1 MAKVSNKKLLLVED
15 FPEKYKS
22 LIDRLAFSLNPFMD
36 EVVNAFA
43 GNIDISNLTQ
53 EIVEFR
59 VLVDSD
65 GVPQVNTSFGV
76 SSRPRGFS
84 IINVTNNT
92 DNSLLTGAPF
102 ITYSINN
109 VLINVKHV
117 TGLAEN
123 KTYTITL
130 LVVK

>member
-15 FPEKYKS
+15 FPEKYRS
-22 LIDRLAFSLNPFMD
+22 LVDRLAFSLNPFMD

-43 GNIDISNLTQ
+43 GNIDISNLNQ
-53 EIVEFR
+53 EIVQFN
-59 VLVDSD
+59 VLVDSN
-65 GVPQVNTSFGV
+65 GVPQVATAFGV

-109 VLINVKHV
+109 VLINVKHI
-117 TGLAEN
+117 TGLLEN
-123 KTYTITL
+123 KRYTVTL